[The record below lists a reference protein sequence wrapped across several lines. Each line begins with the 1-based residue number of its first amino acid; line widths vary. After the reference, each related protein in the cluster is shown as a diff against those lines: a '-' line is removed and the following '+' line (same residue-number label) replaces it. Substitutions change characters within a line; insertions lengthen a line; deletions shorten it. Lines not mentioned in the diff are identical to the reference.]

1 MEKTNFIQPNQ
12 VYHQNQVNPDQS
24 PQVEDIYYDPKY
36 SNRHQSSETSKYRP
50 SNVLSEK
57 RQVLNNRTDFLN
69 SSTKYEGK
77 ENINPEENQLDY
89 CEICV
94 EDIVQGEIVN
104 YCLCGKF
111 YHPNCLIYSLN
122 KNSAWNNYSTSAR
135 TCDECNTVFQF
146 ANYKHSNPMDSTIEK
161 TLRSDNMSL
170 IDTNINN
177 LENYNE
183 MRDMAFHMSSE
194 GLAEIISKRGDSSCH
209 EEIGR
214 IALSP
219 IVLTTTPYSGKTKCQ
234 IPSSNQKAEVY
245 SRLQNT
251 HTTPN
256 NCRHINLS
264 EVSEVANS
272 GNQNINGY
280 DHYQQ
285 SPDLH
290 GIRQHLSFGSPNA
303 QYVNGSHSNNGTS
316 NLVTGVNQLNNFN
329 NYLGNQNLQNGSNIN
344 LNNMI
349 GIVNIPNVPV
359 NNTTTCPQHQAQ
371 VYHNFSGN
379 RNLDRNKESCQKS
392 SHFLYYSKGNKTDK
406 ENSNL
411 DVDKFLKSVNFDGGV
426 YNNNNIHSS
435 NYINSSNNNLS
446 SSNPNQISFRK
457 IVFDDIEE
465 DSQNLSLQFNNF
477 PNYENNS
484 TNEDLTDKENSP
496 PVPRYSSKFSYN
508 DPETTQ
514 SISPVEINLEVGS
527 SHIISDS
534 QKTVEIPITVDFRLK
549 ENFQNNQIF
558 NYSRDFIVIFNTV
571 SLNIQNVYQILK
583 ILLEKM
589 NDQDRLFTNI
599 IRIEKWLIKEELRE
613 LIMNENFSN
622 FVNSETQ
629 YLNYTEI
636 TKLMTYCIDLS
647 FEHHSNIFSILLIND
662 IDEIPENVDYF
673 EDLRI
678 VSNKLAESRVNLIK
692 NFTINCIL
700 LDHGKTIEK
709 TPTNL
714 KSISFFYELSIISM
728 GYFFAPKD
736 VSELY
741 KSISVGVSLIEQ
753 SCLLNIKANVI
764 GNQDP
769 VSYTIY
775 SN

>member
-1 MEKTNFIQPNQ
+1 MEKLNFVHTNQTSQ
-12 VYHQNQVNPDQS
+12 QNHLNPSISSQM
-24 PQVEDIYYDPKY
+24 EDIYYDPKY
-36 SNRHQSSETSKYRP
+36 SNRHQNSENSKYHT
-50 SNVLSEK
+50 SNILSEK
-57 RQVLNNRTDFLN
+57 RQGLSNRTDFLD
-69 SSTKYEGK
+69 SSTKNEGK
-77 ENINPEENQLDY
+77 ENINPAENELDY

-111 YHPNCLIYSLN
+111 YHPNCLIYSIN
-122 KNSAWNNYSTSAR
+122 KNLGWNNNSTCSR
-135 TCDECNTVFQF
+135 TCDECNTIFQF
-146 ANYKHSNPMDSTIEK
+146 ANYKHSNQMDSTIEK

-194 GLAEIISKRGDSSCH
+194 GLAEMISKRGDSSCH
-209 EEIGR
+209 EEIER

-256 NCRHINLS
+256 NYRHINLS
-264 EVSEVANS
+264 EVSGVVNS
-272 GNQNINGY
+272 GNQNINSY

-303 QYVNGSHSNNGTS
+303 QYVNGTHTNYATS
-316 NLVTGVNQLNNFN
+316 NLVTGVNQMNNFVLPGN
-329 NYLGNQNLQNGSNIN
+329 NSTIYHHQ
-344 LNNMI
+344 
-349 GIVNIPNVPV
+349 
-359 NNTTTCPQHQAQ
+359 PQ
-371 VYHNFSGN
+371 VISGN
-379 RNLDRNKESCQKS
+379 ENDRSKESSQKS
-392 SHFLYYSKGNKTDK
+392 SHFFYYSKGNKTDK
-406 ENSNL
+406 ENLNL
-411 DVDKFLKSVNFDGGV
+411 DVDKFLKSVNFDGGNF
-426 YNNNNIHSS
+426 NNYTHSS
-435 NYINSSNNNLS
+435 NFMNNSNNFTT
-446 SSNPNQISFRK
+446 SNPNQISFRK

-465 DSQNLSLQFNNF
+465 DSQNISHQLNNI
-477 PNYENNS
+477 PNFENISN
-484 TNEDLTDKENSP
+484 NEDSTDKENSP

-527 SHIISDS
+527 SHILSDC
-534 QKTVEIPITVDFRLK
+534 QKTIEIPISVDFRLK
-549 ENFQNNQIF
+549 ENFQNNQNF
-558 NYSRDFIVIFNTV
+558 NYSRDFIVIFNTN
-571 SLNIQNVYQILK
+571 SLNIQNIYQILK
-583 ILLEKM
+583 ILVEKI
-589 NDQDRLFTNI
+589 NDQDRVFSNI
-599 IRIEKWLIKEELRE
+599 IRIEKWLIKEELKE
-613 LIMNENFSN
+613 LIMNENFANYIS
-622 FVNSETQ
+622 SETQ
-629 YLNYTEI
+629 YLNFTEI

-647 FEHHSNIFSILLIND
+647 FEHHSNIFSIFLIND
-662 IDEIPENVDYF
+662 IDEIPQNIDYY
-673 EDLRI
+673 EDLRT
-678 VSNKLAESRVNLIK
+678 VSNKLKESRVNLIK

-700 LDHGKTIEK
+700 LDQGKMIEN
-709 TPTNL
+709 TPASM

-736 VSELY
+736 ISELY
-741 KSISVGVSLIEQ
+741 KSIVVGVSIIEQ
-753 SCLLNIKANVI
+753 SCLLNIKANLI

-769 VSYTIY
+769 VRILKLIIFVFLQL
-775 SN
+775 